1 MSLLNIQP
9 LTQNVLTPTS
19 QSDAIEKIYKS
30 MSLVVQAITKENQ
43 TINEEIKKIHAELS
57 YIKTDTESSVT
68 TVNIEL
74 GNLHQTVVQLREN
87 VESMSLAI
95 CQNSLL
101 KQILDT
107 RTQLLQSIQANT
119 ATLRKEI
126 LDVKRLKDDIYF
138 SAKETFTQHTE
149 ALNERFEQLLKEQ
162 RLATAQY
169 ARKSSDNEYIR
180 KITELSDRI
189 AALELRR
196 TDVPPITPLA
206 PL

>member
-9 LTQNVLTPTS
+9 LTQHALTPTS

-68 TVNIEL
+68 AVNIEL

-149 ALNERFEQLLKEQ
+149 SLNERFEQLLKEQ

-169 ARKSSDNEYIR
+169 ARKASDNEYVR

-189 AALELRR
+189 AALESNRC
-196 TDVPPITPLA
+196 A
-206 PL
+206 